1 MYEWFQTHYTENRHK
16 KQDVPRQKNLIIS
29 FDDTALFFQHFM
41 EVRFMGH
48 TTRYTCPIKK
58 MLIYKEERKMGIVV
72 SVVALALYIPMSMVF
87 VFGGEK

>member
-1 MYEWFQTHYTENRHK
+1 
-16 KQDVPRQKNLIIS
+16 
-29 FDDTALFFQHFM
+29 
-41 EVRFMGH
+41 MGH
-48 TTRYTCPIKK
+48 TMPYACSVKK

>member
-16 KQDVPRQKNLIIS
+16 KQDVLRQKNSIIS
-29 FDDTALFFQHFM
+29 FDDTAFVFQHFM

-58 MLIYKEERKMGIVV
+58 MLICKEEKEMGIVV
-72 SVVALALYIPMSMVF
+72 SVMALVLYVPMSMVF
-87 VFGGEK
+87 VFGGKK

>member
-16 KQDVPRQKNLIIS
+16 KQDVPRQKNLIIL
-29 FDDTALFFQHFM
+29 FDDTVLFFRHFA

-58 MLIYKEERKMGIVV
+58 MLICKEEKEMGIVV
-72 SVVALALYIPMSMVF
+72 SVMALVLYVPMSMVF
-87 VFGGEK
+87 VFGGKK